1 LSSFKGSLVKTTQ
14 IYGQA
19 TYLLSLIIKE
29 FRLFER
35 FALNLYDKMKAFYG
49 NLKLGILGGGQL
61 GRMLIQQAINY
72 NVNIKVLDPDREAP
86 CRKLCDEFVVG
97 SLGDY
102 ETVYSFGKKVDLLTI
117 EIEKVNVDALEQLER
132 EGVIVYPQPRI
143 IRLIQDKGLQKQFFK
158 ENDIPTASFMVINH
172 PKQLKEGAFPYPY
185 IQKLRRD
192 GYDGKGVYKVADET
206 YLANAFTE
214 PSLIEQLIDFEKE
227 IAVIVARNEKGNIS
241 TFPVVEM
248 EFNPQAN
255 LVEFLI
261 SPSTLSFEIQQ
272 EAEKIAKK
280 IAESLKI
287 VGLLAVEMFLTKD
300 GKILVNEVAPRPH
313 NSGHQT
319 IEGNIVSQFEQHLRA
334 IFNQPLG
341 DTTGINNA
349 IMVNLLG
356 EQGYEGPAV
365 YKGMEQVLKCSGV
378 YVHLYGK
385 ALTKPFRKMGHV
397 TIVDADR
404 EKAIEKAKYVQDT
417 LKVIA

>member
-1 LSSFKGSLVKTTQ
+1 
-14 IYGQA
+14 
-19 TYLLSLIIKE
+19 
-29 FRLFER
+29 
-35 FALNLYDKMKAFYG
+35 MKAFYG
-49 NLKLGILGGGQL
+49 DLKLGILGGGQL

-97 SLGDY
+97 SLSDY
-102 ETVYSFGKKVDLLTI
+102 ETVYNFGKRVDMLTI
-117 EIEKVNVDALEQLER
+117 EIEKVNVDALDQLEK
-132 EGVIVYPQPRI
+132 EGILVYPQPRV

-158 ENDIPTASFMVINH
+158 ENDIPTAPFQIISSPQH
-172 PKQLKEGAFPYPY
+172 LKESGFAYPY

-192 GYDGKGVYKVADET
+192 GYDGRGVYKVADESH
-206 YLANAFTE
+206 LAKAFTE
-214 PSLIEQLIDFEKE
+214 PSLIEELIDFEKE
-227 IAVIVARNEKGNIS
+227 IAVIVARNDKGELK

-248 EFNPQAN
+248 EFNPQVN

-261 SPSTLSFEIQQ
+261 SPSTLSPTIQN
-272 EAEKIAKK
+272 EAETIAKK

-300 GKILVNEVAPRPH
+300 GQILVNELAPRPH

-319 IEGNIVSQFEQHLRA
+319 IEGNTVSQFEQHLRA
-334 IFNQPLG
+334 IFDQPLG
-341 DTTGINNA
+341 DTSNLNHAVMI
-349 IMVNLLG
+349 NLLG
-356 EQGYEGPAV
+356 EPGFEGPAQ
-365 YKGMEQVLKCSGV
+365 YQGMEQVLKCSGV

-404 EKAIEKAKYVQDT
+404 DKAIEKAKYVQET
-417 LKVIA
+417 LKVVS